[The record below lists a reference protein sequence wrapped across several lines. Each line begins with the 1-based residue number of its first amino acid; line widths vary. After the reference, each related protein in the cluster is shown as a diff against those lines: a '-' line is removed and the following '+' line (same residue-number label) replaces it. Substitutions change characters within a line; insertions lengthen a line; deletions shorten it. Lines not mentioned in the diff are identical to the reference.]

1 MTLLRRSAAPWLAT
15 WVVAACATT
24 TFVSAWRSPNA
35 QPLKLKGA
43 KVAAV
48 VMMKDETPR
57 KAAEDQLAREITKRG
72 AIGVPLYTI
81 VPNATP
87 EGESQV
93 RAALEAA
100 QFKGAVVLRP
110 AGSKQEVLVTAKT
123 GYDPFWNNYYGAGW
137 HTVYGTHYET
147 TTDTIVYVD
156 TRIYSLTQNQLV
168 WEGRSKTTNPERV
181 DELVSEVASAVA
193 DQLQAIGLI
202 GD

>member
-1 MTLLRRSAAPWLAT
+1 MLVLG
-15 WVVAACATT
+15 ACAST
-24 TFVSAWRSPNA
+24 TFISAWRSPTA
-35 QPLKLKGA
+35 QPLKLKGE

-48 VMMKDETPR
+48 VMMKDSTPR
-57 KAAEDQLAREITKRG
+57 KAAEDQLAREITQRG

-100 QFKGAVVLRP
+100 GFKGAVVLRP
-110 AGSKQEVLVTAKT
+110 AGTKQEVHLNSTASV
-123 GYDPFWNNYYGAGW
+123 GPFWGGYYGAGW
-137 HTVYGTHYET
+137 NTVYGPSYQA
-147 TTDTIVYVD
+147 TTDTIVFVD

-181 DELVSEVASAVA
+181 DELVSEVAAAVA